1 MVINLGMNW
10 EDFYKENIMS
20 YIKSLQENPFE
31 LITLI
36 LDLAIVIFLLYC
48 FFKVVRG
55 SRAWQLI
62 KGIAFLIIATW
73 VSGLLNLKILNWIL
87 TGIMNLGVIAI
98 IVIFQPELRRGL
110 EQLGT
115 NKITKFFGI
124 DKDVSTKTKEDIYK
138 VVIAA
143 TELSKAKTGALI
155 VFERDIKIK
164 DIIATGIPM
173 DAEVS
178 PQLLVNIFEPK
189 TPLHD
194 GAVVIAGNKIA
205 AAACVLPLADDKDI
219 AKELGTR
226 HRAAIGISKESDSI
240 VVVVSEETGKMSV
253 AKDGTLIADVREDV
267 LKKILIGN
275 IVTKRFTS
283 ERKERKDRLKKI
295 KEDIQKEKK
304 FRNIIVLVNDI
315 NRINLND
322 FAFGIN
328 EVLIIEDNKKNREKL
343 KYLHSINWSKIINDN
358 FKNRLFFSEYN
369 FCDYTDYKNKY
380 VSTFYYLDTEKI
392 NRIKYFLRENKNKN
406 AHIICNS
413 ELETEIKKEL
423 PNADCIVVDLE
434 DYIDKERNVYD

>member
-10 EDFYKENIMS
+10 ENFYKDNIVS
-20 YIKSLQENPFE
+20 YIKSLQGNPFE

-48 FFKVVRG
+48 FFKVVKG

-62 KGIAFLIIATW
+62 KGIVLLIIATW
-73 VSGLLNLKILNWIL
+73 ASGLFNLKILNWIL

-115 NKITKFFGI
+115 NKLTRFFGI

-155 VFERDIKIK
+155 VLERDIKIQ

-173 DAEVS
+173 EAEVS

-240 VVVVSEETGKMSV
+240 VVVVSEETGKISV

-267 LKKILIGN
+267 LKKILISN
-275 IVTKRFTS
+275 IVTKRFTV
-283 ERKERKDRLKKI
+283 EKKERKDQLKKI
-295 KEDIQKEKK
+295 KEDTKKKE
-304 FRNIIVLVNDI
+304 
-315 NRINLND
+315 
-322 FAFGIN
+322 
-328 EVLIIEDNKKNREKL
+328 
-343 KYLHSINWSKIINDN
+343 
-358 FKNRLFFSEYN
+358 
-369 FCDYTDYKNKY
+369 
-380 VSTFYYLDTEKI
+380 
-392 NRIKYFLRENKNKN
+392 
-406 AHIICNS
+406 
-413 ELETEIKKEL
+413 ELELKE
-423 PNADCIVVDLE
+423 E
-434 DYIDKERNVYD
+434 E

>member
-73 VSGLLNLKILNWIL
+73 ASGLLNLKILNWIL

-155 VFERDIKIK
+155 VFERDIKIQ

-267 LKKILIGN
+267 LKKILISN

-295 KEDIQKEKK
+295 KEDTKKEKK
-304 FRNIIVLVNDI
+304 QEENQ
-315 NRINLND
+315 
-322 FAFGIN
+322 
-328 EVLIIEDNKKNREKL
+328 E
-343 KYLHSINWSKIINDN
+343 SK
-358 FKNRLFFSEYN
+358 
-369 FCDYTDYKNKY
+369 
-380 VSTFYYLDTEKI
+380 
-392 NRIKYFLRENKNKN
+392 
-406 AHIICNS
+406 
-413 ELETEIKKEL
+413 
-423 PNADCIVVDLE
+423 
-434 DYIDKERNVYD
+434 